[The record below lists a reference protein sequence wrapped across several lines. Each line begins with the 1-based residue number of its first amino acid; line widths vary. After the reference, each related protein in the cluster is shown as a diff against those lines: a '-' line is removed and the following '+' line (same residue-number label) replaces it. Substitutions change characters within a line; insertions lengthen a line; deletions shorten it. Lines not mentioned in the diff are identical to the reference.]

1 MENTKEIIN
10 HISKLAHLEFTEDE
24 LKEITPQFSK
34 ILDYID
40 ELSKIDLE
48 GVEPMTHVLVDTN
61 VMREDIVEESIS
73 VKDAL
78 KNAPKHNDI
87 FFKVPK
93 VFD

>member
-1 MENTKEIIN
+1 MENTKEIIE
-10 HISKLAHLEFTEDE
+10 HVSKLAHLEFNEEE
-24 LKEITPQFSK
+24 LIAITPQFSK
-34 ILDYID
+34 ILDYIA

-48 GVEPMTHVLVDTN
+48 GVEPMTHVLDTTN
-61 VMREDIVEESIS
+61 VMREDVEEESIT
-73 VKDAL
+73 VADAL

>member
-1 MENTKEIIN
+1 MENTKEIID
-10 HISKLAHLEFTEDE
+10 HVSKLAHLEFSEDE
-24 LKEITPQFSK
+24 LTAITPQFSK

-48 GVEPMTHVLVDTN
+48 GVEPMTHVLEDTN
-61 VMREDIVEESIS
+61 VMREDVVKESIS

>member
-1 MENTKEIIN
+1 MENTKEIIE
-10 HISKLAHLEFTEDE
+10 HISKLAHLEFDEEE
-24 LKEITPQFSK
+24 LKAITPQFSK

-48 GVEPMTHVLVDTN
+48 GVEPMTHVLDSTN
-61 VMREDIVEESIS
+61 VMRDDVEEESIS

>member
-10 HISKLAHLEFTEDE
+10 HVSKLAHLEFSDDE
-24 LKEITPQFSK
+24 LTAITPQFSK

-48 GVEPMTHVLVDTN
+48 GVEPMTHVLEDTN
-61 VMREDIVEESIS
+61 VMREDVVKESIS
-73 VKDAL
+73 VQDAM

>member
-1 MENTKEIIN
+1 MENTKDIID
-10 HISKLAHLEFTEDE
+10 HVSKLAHLEFSEDE
-24 LKEITPQFSK
+24 LSAITPQFSK

-48 GVEPMTHVLVDTN
+48 GVEPMTHVLDNTN
-61 VMREDIVEESIS
+61 VMRDDEVKESIT
-73 VKDAL
+73 VQEAL

>member
-1 MENTKEIIN
+1 MENTKEIIE
-10 HISKLAHLEFTEDE
+10 HVSKLAHLEFNEEE
-24 LKEITPQFSK
+24 LKAITPQFSK

-48 GVEPMTHVLVDTN
+48 GVEPMTHVLDVTN
-61 VMREDIVEESIS
+61 VMREDVEEESIPVS
-73 VKDAL
+73 DAL

>member
-1 MENTKEIIN
+1 MENTKEIID
-10 HISKLAHLEFTEDE
+10 HISKLAHLEFSEDE
-24 LKEITPQFSK
+24 LKAITPQFSK

-48 GVEPMTHVLVDTN
+48 GVEPMTHVLEVTN
-61 VMREDIVEESIS
+61 VMREDEVKESIS
-73 VKDAL
+73 VEDAL